1 MSDRVGPQPRAALV
15 TGAARGIGAATV
27 QALAAQGWSVLA
39 VDRCADDPA
48 LPYRLGTRADLD
60 AVVART
66 AGGPGEVAGLAAD
79 TRDHAAMAAAVAEAE
94 QRWGGLDGRCRPI
107 RSSRC

>member
-1 MSDRVGPQPRAALV
+1 MALV

-27 QALAAQGWSVLA
+27 HALAAEGWSVLA

-60 AVVART
+60 AVVAQAAERPRCGALAWPPT
-66 AGGPGEVAGLAAD
+66 PATTRPWPPRWPRPSGGGAAW
-79 TRDHAAMAAAVAEAE
+79 T
-94 QRWGGLDGRCRPI
+94 P
-107 RSSRC
+107 RSPWPA

>member
-1 MSDRVGPQPRAALV
+1 MSRVALV

-27 QALAAQGWSVLA
+27 HALAAEGWSVLA

-60 AVVART
+60 AVVAGA
-66 AGGPGEVAGLAAD
+66 AGGPGAVHGLVAD
-79 TRDHAAMAAAVAEAE
+79 TRDHAAMAGCGD
-94 QRWGGLDGRCRPI
+94 RG
-107 RSSRC
+107 